1 MLPRRFPQIGCLLV
15 LLAVGLPHRAAA
27 QTTATS
33 AEWPQ
38 FHGPRRDNRSTDTGL
53 LKRWPDG
60 GPTLLWQASGLGEGW
75 ATVAIRGGKIYTAG
89 NLDKDTVITALDLAG
104 RRLWQAKNGP
114 AYDRQFP
121 GARSTPTVADG
132 KLYHLNGDGDV
143 ICLDA
148 QTGRTLWRLS
158 MAQEFQGRNT
168 QWGLAESLLVDGP
181 HVICCPGGPA
191 VGMVTL
197 DKDTGKTVW
206 TCTGIDDKP
215 AYASPILVEYGGL
228 RQIVTMTATAV
239 VGVAADTGKLLWKYD
254 HPAPYDVNVSTLIF
268 HDGQLAFCGTWGR
281 GTTKLK
287 LHVDGDRST
296 VERLWHTKELDNEHG
311 GVVLV
316 DGYLYGLADG
326 NHRNRHWACLAW
338 DTGKTQYA
346 TKGLEGP
353 RSATLTYA
361 DGMLYLLNERGT
373 VALAPARP
381 DGFEIVSQFK
391 LPKQGEGP
399 TWAHPVV
406 CAGRLYVRHGQYLYA
421 YDVRGPGQA
430 K

>member
-1 MLPRRFPQIGCLLV
+1 MLLRRLPHIGCLFAFLV
-15 LLAVGLPHRAAA
+15 VGVTSRVAAEPPA
-27 QTTATS
+27 AS
-33 AEWPQ
+33 EEWPQ
-38 FHGPRRDNRSTDTGL
+38 FHGPRRDNRSTETGL
-53 LKRWPDG
+53 LQRWPEG

-75 ATVAIRGGKIYTAG
+75 ATVAISGGKIYTAG
-89 NLDKDTVITALDLAG
+89 NIDADTVITAMDLTG
-104 RRLWQAKNGP
+104 KRLWQAKNGP

-121 GARSTPTVADG
+121 GARSTPTVAAG

-148 QTGRTLWRLS
+148 PTGRRLWQLS
-158 MAQEFQGRNT
+158 MAKEFQGRNP

-181 HVICCPGGPA
+181 RVICCPGGPE
-191 VGMVTL
+191 VGMVAL

-206 TCTGIDDKP
+206 TCTGIGDKP

-228 RQIVTMTATAV
+228 RQIVTMTAASV

-254 HPAPYDVNVSTLIF
+254 HPASYDVNVSTLISQ
-268 HDGQLAFCGTWGR
+268 DGQLAFCGTWGR

-287 LHVDGDRST
+287 LHVAGDRCT

-338 DTGKTQYA
+338 DTGETQYA

-361 DGMLYLLNERGT
+361 EGMLYLVNERGT
-373 VALAPARP
+373 VALLPARP
-381 DGFEIVSQFK
+381 DGFELVSQFK
-391 LPKQGEGP
+391 LPKQGDGP

-406 CAGRLYVRHGQYLYA
+406 CGGRLYIRHGQYLYA
-421 YDVRGPGQA
+421 YDVRRSAEA